1 MYVFPVLAVKQ
12 VREDEEDRH
21 KDQNENPQAL
31 TLYFYR
37 ITHVGHEVGQVPHG
51 LVELGTR
58 HAAFDRILRTHITVV
73 DVAAEGL
80 YRGTYANVRLDG
92 TQTLKVNHH
101 VGHAHQVEH
110 SVVDAQRTG
119 IVLVETT
126 QVGVNPRLTTHTGFQ
141 RQVWWRSTEPASGHA
156 LVHGVFHQ
164 LTDLCAGENE
174 VLLEQLGRDLQVVR
188 YTLVAGVFHGVATH
202 AVVGEQCRTT
212 LQGFLVGMI
221 RLHRVKR
228 NRDTSCQADGRQD
241 GENETKNKLSHHPV
255 TLSGTGLVFSMRV

>member
-80 YRGTYANVRLDG
+80 YRGTYARSEEHTSELQSRPHLVCRL
-92 TQTLKVNHH
+92 
-101 VGHAHQVEH
+101 
-110 SVVDAQRTG
+110 
-119 IVLVETT
+119 
-126 QVGVNPRLTTHTGFQ
+126 
-141 RQVWWRSTEPASGHA
+141 
-156 LVHGVFHQ
+156 
-164 LTDLCAGENE
+164 
-174 VLLEQLGRDLQVVR
+174 LLEKKKK
-188 YTLVAGVFHGVATH
+188 
-202 AVVGEQCRTT
+202 
-212 LQGFLVGMI
+212 
-221 RLHRVKR
+221 KR
-228 NRDTSCQADGRQD
+228 QQTAN
-241 GENETKNKLSHHPV
+241 NIN
-255 TLSGTGLVFSMRV
+255 